1 MLRGIS
7 CILGELMDKNI
18 VVLGGGT
25 GQSVLLRGLKRF
37 PFNITAVV
45 SVSDDGNS
53 SGKIRQELNVP
64 AVGDIR
70 SVLIS
75 LSETEDVV
83 EKMINYR
90 FKSNGDL
97 DGHSLGNL
105 LLAGLTDI
113 YGNLSNAV
121 LQISK
126 ILNLKGEVLPLTDDN
141 VVLMGKMSDGSVIE
155 GEHNITL
162 SDKKIEKIYYKV
174 NPKVNKSVIKRI
186 KDADA
191 IILSMG
197 SVYTSIIPHL
207 LCKEIIKAIDS
218 SDAKIMYVCNVM
230 TQPGET
236 DGFTASDHINL
247 LNSYLGKRKI
257 DTVITNSKKVSKKT
271 QKIYETLEQKDLVKI
286 DSKNINIEHINKPLI
301 KIENDKIRHDNMKL
315 ALEIM
320 NILVK

>member
-1 MLRGIS
+1 
-7 CILGELMDKNI
+7 MDKNI

-45 SVSDDGNS
+45 SVSDDGKS

-105 LLAGLTDI
+105 LIAGLTDI

-218 SDAKIMYVCNVM
+218 SNAKIMYVCNVM

-257 DTVITNSKKVSKKT
+257 DTVITNSKKISKKT
-271 QKIYETLEQKDLVKI
+271 QKIYETLEQKDLVEI

-301 KIENDKIRHDNMKL
+301 KVENDVIRHDNIKL

-320 NILVK
+320 NNLVK

>member
-1 MLRGIS
+1 MHIGGI
-7 CILGELMDKNI
+7 MDKNI

-45 SVSDDGNS
+45 SVSDDGKS

-301 KIENDKIRHDNMKL
+301 KIENDKIRHDNIKL

>member
-1 MLRGIS
+1 
-7 CILGELMDKNI
+7 MDKNI
-18 VVLGGGT
+18 VILGGGT

-45 SVSDDGNS
+45 SVSDDGKS

-257 DTVITNSKKVSKKT
+257 DTVITNSKKISKKT
-271 QKIYETLEQKDLVKI
+271 QKIYEALEQKDLVKI

-320 NILVK
+320 NILAK

>member
-1 MLRGIS
+1 
-7 CILGELMDKNI
+7 MDKNI

-45 SVSDDGNS
+45 SVSDDGKS

-105 LLAGLTDI
+105 LIAGLTDI

-257 DTVITNSKKVSKKT
+257 DTVITNSKKISKKT

>member
-1 MLRGIS
+1 
-7 CILGELMDKNI
+7 MDKNI

-45 SVSDDGNS
+45 SVSDDGKS

-218 SDAKIMYVCNVM
+218 SKAKIMYVCNVM

-301 KIENDKIRHDNMKL
+301 KIENDKIRHDNIKL

>member
-1 MLRGIS
+1 
-7 CILGELMDKNI
+7 MDKNI

-45 SVSDDGNS
+45 SVSDDGKS

-141 VVLMGKMSDGSVIE
+141 VVLIGKMSDGSVIE

>member
-1 MLRGIS
+1 
-7 CILGELMDKNI
+7 MDKNI

-45 SVSDDGNS
+45 SVSDDGKS

-75 LSETEDVV
+75 LAETEDIV

-97 DGHSLGNL
+97 DGHSLGKL

-121 LQISK
+121 RQISK
-126 ILNLKGEVLPLTDDN
+126 ILNLKVELLPLTDDN
-141 VVLMGKMSDGSVIE
+141 VVLMGKMSDGSIIE

-174 NPKVNKSVIKRI
+174 NPKVNKTVIKRI

-207 LCKEIIKAIDS
+207 LCKEVIKAIDS

-286 DSKNINIEHINKPLI
+286 DSKNIDIEHINKPLI

>member
-1 MLRGIS
+1 
-7 CILGELMDKNI
+7 MDKNI
-18 VVLGGGT
+18 VILGGGT

-45 SVSDDGNS
+45 SVSDDGKS
-53 SGKIRQELNVP
+53 SGKIIQELNVP

>member
-1 MLRGIS
+1 
-7 CILGELMDKNI
+7 MDKNI
-18 VVLGGGT
+18 VILGGGT

-45 SVSDDGNS
+45 SVSDDGKS

-121 LQISK
+121 LQISN

-218 SDAKIMYVCNVM
+218 SNAKIMYVCNVM

>member
-1 MLRGIS
+1 
-7 CILGELMDKNI
+7 MDKNI

-45 SVSDDGNS
+45 SVSDDGKS

-75 LSETEDVV
+75 LAETEDIV

-141 VVLMGKMSDGSVIE
+141 VVLMGKMSDGSIIE

-207 LCKEIIKAIDS
+207 LCKEVIKAIDS

-286 DSKNINIEHINKPLI
+286 DSKNIDIEHINKPLI

>member
-1 MLRGIS
+1 
-7 CILGELMDKNI
+7 MDKNI

-45 SVSDDGNS
+45 SVSDDGKS
-53 SGKIRQELNVP
+53 SGKIRHELNLP

-75 LSETEDVV
+75 LAETEDIV

-105 LLAGLTDI
+105 LIAGLTDI

-186 KDADA
+186 KEADA

-218 SDAKIMYVCNVM
+218 SNAKIMYVCNVM

-257 DTVITNSKKVSKKT
+257 DTVITNSKKISKKT
-271 QKIYETLEQKDLVKI
+271 QKIYETLEQKDLVEI

>member
-1 MLRGIS
+1 
-7 CILGELMDKNI
+7 MDKNI
-18 VVLGGGT
+18 VILGGGT

-45 SVSDDGNS
+45 SVSDDGKS

-218 SDAKIMYVCNVM
+218 SDAKIIYVCNVM

>member
-1 MLRGIS
+1 
-7 CILGELMDKNI
+7 MDKNI

-45 SVSDDGNS
+45 SVSDDGKS
-53 SGKIRQELNVP
+53 SGKIRHELNLP

-75 LSETEDVV
+75 LAETEDIV

-105 LLAGLTDI
+105 LIAGLTDI

-186 KDADA
+186 KEADA

-218 SDAKIMYVCNVM
+218 SNAKIMYVCNVM

-257 DTVITNSKKVSKKT
+257 DTVITNSKKISKKT
-271 QKIYETLEQKDLVKI
+271 QKIYETLEQKDLVEI

-301 KIENDKIRHDNMKL
+301 KVENDVIRHDNIKL

>member
-1 MLRGIS
+1 
-7 CILGELMDKNI
+7 MDKNI

-45 SVSDDGNS
+45 SVSDDGKS
-53 SGKIRQELNVP
+53 SGKIRHELNLP

-75 LSETEDVV
+75 LAETEDIV

-105 LLAGLTDI
+105 LIAGLTDI

-174 NPKVNKSVIKRI
+174 NPKVNKSVIKRS

-191 IILSMG
+191 IILSTG

-218 SDAKIMYVCNVM
+218 SNAKIMYVCNVM

-236 DGFTASDHINL
+236 DGFTASYHINL

-257 DTVITNSKKVSKKT
+257 DTVITNSKKISKKT
-271 QKIYETLEQKDLVKI
+271 QKIYETLEQKDLVEI

-301 KIENDKIRHDNMKL
+301 KVENDVIRHDNIKL

>member
-1 MLRGIS
+1 
-7 CILGELMDKNI
+7 MDKNI

-45 SVSDDGNS
+45 SVSDDGKS

-90 FKSNGDL
+90 FKSNGNL

-141 VVLMGKMSDGSVIE
+141 VVLMGKMSDGSIIE

-301 KIENDKIRHDNMKL
+301 KIENDKIRHDNIKL

>member
-1 MLRGIS
+1 
-7 CILGELMDKNI
+7 MDKNI

-45 SVSDDGNS
+45 SVSDDGKS

-141 VVLMGKMSDGSVIE
+141 VVLMGKMSDDSVIE

-218 SDAKIMYVCNVM
+218 SNAKIMYVCNVM

-301 KIENDKIRHDNMKL
+301 KIENDKIRHDNIKL

>member
-1 MLRGIS
+1 
-7 CILGELMDKNI
+7 MDKNI
-18 VVLGGGT
+18 VILGGGT

-45 SVSDDGNS
+45 SVSDDGKS

-271 QKIYETLEQKDLVKI
+271 KKIYETLEQKDLVKI

>member
-1 MLRGIS
+1 
-7 CILGELMDKNI
+7 MDKNI

-45 SVSDDGNS
+45 SVSDDGKS

-218 SDAKIMYVCNVM
+218 SNAKIMYVCNVM

-257 DTVITNSKKVSKKT
+257 DTVITNSKKISKKT

>member
-1 MLRGIS
+1 MI
-7 CILGELMDKNI
+7 DKNI

-45 SVSDDGNS
+45 SVSDDGKS
-53 SGKIRQELNVP
+53 SGKIRHELNLP

-75 LSETEDVV
+75 LAETEDIV

-105 LLAGLTDI
+105 LIAGLTDI

-186 KDADA
+186 KEADA

-218 SDAKIMYVCNVM
+218 SNAKIMYVCNVM

-257 DTVITNSKKVSKKT
+257 DTVITNSKKISKKT
-271 QKIYETLEQKDLVKI
+271 QKIYETLEQKDLVEI

-301 KIENDKIRHDNMKL
+301 KVENDVIRHDNIKL

-320 NILVK
+320 NILVQ

>member
-1 MLRGIS
+1 
-7 CILGELMDKNI
+7 MDKNI

-45 SVSDDGNS
+45 SVSDDGKS

-162 SDKKIEKIYYKV
+162 SDKNIEKIYYKV

-218 SDAKIMYVCNVM
+218 SNAKIMYVCNVM

-301 KIENDKIRHDNMKL
+301 KIENDKIRHDNIKL

>member
-1 MLRGIS
+1 
-7 CILGELMDKNI
+7 MDKNI

-45 SVSDDGNS
+45 SVSDDGKS
-53 SGKIRQELNVP
+53 SCKIRQELNVP

-301 KIENDKIRHDNMKL
+301 KIENDKIRHDNIKL

>member
-1 MLRGIS
+1 MHIGGI
-7 CILGELMDKNI
+7 MDKNI

-45 SVSDDGNS
+45 SVSDDGKS

-141 VVLMGKMSDGSVIE
+141 VVLMGKMSDGSIIE

-218 SDAKIMYVCNVM
+218 SNAKIMYVCNVM

-301 KIENDKIRHDNMKL
+301 KIENDKIRHDNIKL

>member
-1 MLRGIS
+1 MHIGGI
-7 CILGELMDKNI
+7 MDKNI

-45 SVSDDGNS
+45 SVSDDGKS

-218 SDAKIMYVCNVM
+218 SNAKIMYVCNVM

>member
-1 MLRGIS
+1 
-7 CILGELMDKNI
+7 MDKNI

-45 SVSDDGNS
+45 SVSDDGKS

-113 YGNLSNAV
+113 YRNLSNAV

>member
-1 MLRGIS
+1 
-7 CILGELMDKNI
+7 MDKNI

-25 GQSVLLRGLKRF
+25 GQSVLLKGLKRF

-45 SVSDDGNS
+45 SVSDDGRS
-53 SGKIRQELNVP
+53 SGKIRQELNLP

-75 LSETEDVV
+75 LAETEDIV
-83 EKMINYR
+83 EKMFNYR

-97 DGHSLGNL
+97 NGHSLGNL
-105 LLAGLTDI
+105 LIAGLTDV

-126 ILNLKGEVLPLTDDN
+126 ILNLKGEVLPLTNDN
-141 VVLMGKMSDGSVIE
+141 VVLMGKMTDGSIIE
-155 GEHNITL
+155 GEHNITS
-162 SDKKIEKIYYKV
+162 SDKKIEKIYYKI
-174 NPKVNKSVIKRI
+174 NPKVNKTVIKRI

-197 SVYTSIIPHL
+197 SVFTSIIPHL
-207 LCKEIIKAIDS
+207 LCKEVIKAIDS
-218 SDAKIMYVCNVM
+218 SNAKIIYICNVM

-236 DGFTASDHINL
+236 DDFSASDHINL

-257 DTVITNSKKVSKKT
+257 NTVITNSKKVSKKT
-271 QKIYETLEQKDLVKI
+271 QKIYETLEQKDLVFI
-286 DSKNINIEHINKPLI
+286 DSKKIKIEHINKPLI
-301 KIENDKIRHDNMKL
+301 KVENDIIRHDNMKL

-320 NILVK
+320 NILAK

>member
-1 MLRGIS
+1 MHIGGI
-7 CILGELMDKNI
+7 MDKNI

-45 SVSDDGNS
+45 SVSDDGKS

-75 LSETEDVV
+75 LPETEDVV

>member
-1 MLRGIS
+1 MHIGGI
-7 CILGELMDKNI
+7 MDKNI

-45 SVSDDGNS
+45 SVSDDGKS

>member
-1 MLRGIS
+1 
-7 CILGELMDKNI
+7 MDKNI

-45 SVSDDGNS
+45 SVSDDGKS

-218 SDAKIMYVCNVM
+218 SNAKIMYVCNVM

-301 KIENDKIRHDNMKL
+301 KIENDKIRHDNIKL

>member
-1 MLRGIS
+1 
-7 CILGELMDKNI
+7 MDKNI

-45 SVSDDGNS
+45 SVSDDGKS

-141 VVLMGKMSDGSVIE
+141 VVLMGKMSDGSIIE

>member
-1 MLRGIS
+1 MHIGGI
-7 CILGELMDKNI
+7 MDKNI

-45 SVSDDGNS
+45 SVSDDGKS

-141 VVLMGKMSDGSVIE
+141 VVLMGKMSDGSIIE

-218 SDAKIMYVCNVM
+218 SNAKIMYVCNVM

>member
-1 MLRGIS
+1 
-7 CILGELMDKNI
+7 MDKNI

-45 SVSDDGNS
+45 SVSDDGKS
-53 SGKIRQELNVP
+53 SGKIRKELNVP

-75 LSETEDVV
+75 LAETEDIV

-105 LLAGLTDI
+105 LIAGLTDI

-141 VVLMGKMSDGSVIE
+141 VVLMGKMSDGSIIE

-174 NPKVNKSVIKRI
+174 APKVNKTVIKRI
-186 KDADA
+186 KEADA

-218 SDAKIMYVCNVM
+218 SNAKIMYVCNVM

-257 DTVITNSKKVSKKT
+257 DTVITNSKKISKKT
-271 QKIYETLEQKDLVKI
+271 QKIYETLEQKDLVEI

-301 KIENDKIRHDNMKL
+301 KVENDVIRHDNIKL